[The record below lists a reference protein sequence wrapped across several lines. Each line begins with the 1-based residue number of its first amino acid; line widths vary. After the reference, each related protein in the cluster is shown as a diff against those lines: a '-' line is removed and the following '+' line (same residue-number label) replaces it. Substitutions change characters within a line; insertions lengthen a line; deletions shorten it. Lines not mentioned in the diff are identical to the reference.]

1 MKANTNP
8 CHYVYL
14 VWVSTYLYDT
24 FLYNT
29 KVQGYHTSM
38 TLVTLSMNR
47 KSADHLKSNLVHNKV
62 KQIFVVHKSP
72 GGGGGFRL
80 SAHGLVINTIF
91 R

>member
-24 FLYNT
+24 FLYNP
-29 KVQGYHTSM
+29 KVQGYHTLM
-38 TLVTLSMNR
+38 TLVTFPMNR

-62 KQIFVVHKSP
+62 KKNFVVHKSP
-72 GGGGGFRL
+72 GGGEGFD
-80 SAHGLVINTIF
+80 SQPMV
-91 R
+91 